1 MMIRRRTVVTALV
14 VHAAALPLHAIGQE
28 APIKAPNVVVISPL
42 LTTSGQPS
50 AAALAALGSLGYAG
64 VIYLAPLTVPD
75 AVPGEADI
83 LQRQG
88 LAFTNIPI
96 RFNNPTEQDFEAFAA
111 ALAALQGKKV
121 LVHCQVN
128 MRASSMTFLHRVI
141 VGKEPPELAYEA
153 VSRVWTPDGVW
164 KRLIVTVLRKH
175 GHAFEPY

>member
-1 MMIRRRTVVTALV
+1 MNIIHRVFVTALPV
-14 VHAAALPLHAIGQE
+14 LALALTAVGQE
-28 APIKAPNVVVISPL
+28 APIKAPNLVVISPL

-50 AAALAALGSLGYAG
+50 AAALAALGSMGYAG

-75 AVPGEADI
+75 AVPGEADL

-88 LAFTNIPI
+88 VAFANIPI
-96 RFNNPTEQDFEAFAA
+96 RFDNPTEQDFEAFAA
-111 ALAALQGKKV
+111 ALTSLQGKRV

-141 VGKEPPELAYEA
+141 VGKESPEVAYES
-153 VSRVWTPDGVW
+153 VVKVWSPDGPW
-164 KRLIVTVLRKH
+164 KRFMVAMLRKH